1 MNEWMFSFIKLIAG
15 HFEVFGMLFLGACLL
30 RIPIQVFLKEL
41 SFISFITSLTQVIA
55 YDLIHSPAGL
65 NELVGLVCM
74 TLLSKYLLKVTYWYG
89 FLISVTG
96 YISSILVLAG
106 IYTTFKV
113 VGNSFTISDII
124 SNPLIVSIDQLIT
137 FLSLVRIGLL
147 LYTRGIG
154 FFFVTERLSF
164 KPSVRTVNTFLVI
177 SIIFSILSL
186 ETTIYLASKQF
197 TYVNLLVALTV
208 VAIPIVFIT
217 TYLSSIKQLKIFY
230 KDRGRKIFSSLKDRS
245 V

>member
-30 RIPIQVFLKEL
+30 RIPIQLFVKEF

-55 YDLIHSPAGL
+55 YDIIHSPAGL
-65 NELVGLVCM
+65 NELVGLICM
-74 TLLSKYLLKVTYWYG
+74 ALLSKYLLNVTYWYG

-106 IYTTFKV
+106 IYTTFLV

-124 SNPLIVSIDQLIT
+124 FNPLIVSLDQLIT

-154 FFFVTERLSF
+154 FFFVTEQLSF
-164 KPSVRTVNTFLVI
+164 KPSVRSVNIFLVI
-177 SIIFSILSL
+177 SIIFSIITL
-186 ETTIYLASKQF
+186 ETTIYLAAREF
-197 TYVNLLVALTV
+197 NYVNILVAVTV
-208 VAIPIVFIT
+208 VAIPVVFIT

-230 KDRGRKIFSSLKDRS
+230 KDRRKKIISSLKDRS